1 MNYLDFNFFSDHPAV
16 HSHHVGHILHISGS
30 APAFLC
36 THCARLHILPIYR
49 HLLLVLL
56 QGSGVDEGKC

>member
-1 MNYLDFNFFSDHPAV
+1 MNYLDFNFFQITLQFIVITWAIFFIFLGVPLLFV
-16 HSHHVGHILHISGS
+16 HS
-30 APAFLC
+30 LC
-36 THCARLHILPIYR
+36 PLHILPIYR